1 MTMLDLSMT
10 YTESSQNNLLLLLS
24 YLSIPNW
31 YTPMVVLMSILE
43 LYHSSYIYVMNL
55 VDLKSV

>member
-1 MTMLDLSMT
+1 MT
-10 YTESSQNNLLLLLS
+10 YTESSQNNLLLLS

-43 LYHSSYIYVMNL
+43 LYHSCYISVMNL